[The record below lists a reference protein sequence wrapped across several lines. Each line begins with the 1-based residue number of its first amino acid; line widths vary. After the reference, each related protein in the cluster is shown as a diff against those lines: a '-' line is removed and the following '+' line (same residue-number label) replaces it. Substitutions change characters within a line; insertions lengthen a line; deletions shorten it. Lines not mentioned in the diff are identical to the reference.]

1 MTTTLQASPKAKR
14 FAHLINAKRAKQDA
28 EIQAAVE
35 AYRRELAERENATPT
50 HERMRKGDVK
60 RAVVKGEG
68 IRYRPHL
75 GVVDRYEGKW
85 RPESE
90 AAFKR
95 LMEDAKAGDVTGI
108 TIDYHR
114 SGTRSEGGR
123 VGGLNTEQLRK
134 IEAYERLDY
143 VMSRLN
149 RTARRLCEWLL
160 LGEKI
165 EATGKSPTLEDCG
178 KFIFPHLSDKR
189 SLEMI
194 GLGAMVLIGEQLV
207 SLYSQH
213 QIEQRFR
220 ETVVMQTRRLAS
232 HA

>member
-1 MTTTLQASPKAKR
+1 MTTLQASPKAQR
-14 FAHLINAKRAKQDA
+14 IAHLINAKRAKQDKEIA
-28 EIQAAVE
+28 EAVE

-60 RAVVKGEG
+60 RAIVKGEG
-68 IRYRPHL
+68 IRYRPQL

-90 AAFKR
+90 LAFKQ
-95 LMEDAKAGDVTGI
+95 LVEDAKAADVTGV

-134 IEAYERLDY
+134 IQAYERFSY
-143 VMSRLN
+143 VMDRLP

-165 EATGKSPTLEDCG
+165 EATGERPTLEDCG
-178 KFIFPHLSDKR
+178 KFIFSHITDKR
-189 SLEMI
+189 SAEMI
-194 GLGAMVLIGEQLV
+194 GLGAMVLVGEHLAA
-207 SLYSQH
+207 LYSHH
-213 QIEQRFR
+213 QIEQRYKEAYVRTR
-220 ETVVMQTRRLAS
+220 EVNP
-232 HA
+232 